1 MNSFSETDWMEE
13 RETKEAGWAKK
24 AHSNATDSLFGT
36 PYIRPVKFLQWFR
49 LDLSKIMFANH
60 FKKNMAVCG
69 LFPHLN
75 STESH
80 KTLEQWFIFHS
91 ATLDHGINESYS
103 FN

>member
-1 MNSFSETDWMEE
+1 MPLI
-13 RETKEAGWAKK
+13 A
-24 AHSNATDSLFGT
+24 SLVSLHQTRIF
-36 PYIRPVKFLQWFR
+36 
-49 LDLSKIMFANH
+49 LDLSKIIFANH

-75 STESH
+75 STESY

>member
-36 PYIRPVKFLQWFR
+36 LHQTRIF
-49 LDLSKIMFANH
+49 LDLSKIIFANH